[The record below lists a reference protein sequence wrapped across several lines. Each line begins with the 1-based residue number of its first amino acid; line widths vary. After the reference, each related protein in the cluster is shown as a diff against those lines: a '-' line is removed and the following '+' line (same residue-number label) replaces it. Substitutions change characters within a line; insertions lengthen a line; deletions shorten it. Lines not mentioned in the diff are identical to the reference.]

1 MQVGELG
8 VLLGTVFGAFGTILY
23 GFYKYAEAREK
34 DFEKQREISDNKARR
49 DSMAL
54 AKSLDRV
61 AKATEKAAREAAE
74 RNGHLGELILESN
87 KQTEAIAGRAI
98 KEITENI
105 SKQTVKEQ
113 EVVHQTI
120 KSRDKE

>member
-1 MQVGELG
+1 MQMGELG

-34 DFEKQREISDNKARR
+34 DFSKQRQISENKARR
-49 DSMAL
+49 DSMTI

-61 AKATEKAAREAAE
+61 AKATENAAREASE

-87 KQTEAIAGRAI
+87 KQTELIAGRAI
-98 KEITENI
+98 KEITKNI

-113 EVVHQTI
+113 KIEH
-120 KSRDKE
+120 